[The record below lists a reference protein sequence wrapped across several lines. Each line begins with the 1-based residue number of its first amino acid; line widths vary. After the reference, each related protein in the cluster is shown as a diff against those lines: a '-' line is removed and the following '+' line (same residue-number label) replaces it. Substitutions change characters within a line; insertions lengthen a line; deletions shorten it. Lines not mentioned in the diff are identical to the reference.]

1 MAIYLVTPLADNADQ
16 VGATV
21 RSTLPATDWHE
32 LQGQAGWL
40 VDYAGTSVE
49 LCNELGITSGHKSL
63 PSKIGSAMVS
73 SVGTYYG
80 RGPAT
85 MWEWL
90 KTRFERA

>member
-1 MAIYLVTPLADNADQ
+1 MAIYLVTPLGDNAAQ
-16 VGATV
+16 VRAAV
-21 RSTLPATDWHE
+21 QRAIPAADWHE

-40 VDYAGTSVE
+40 VHYVGTSVE
-49 LCNELGITSGHKSL
+49 LSNELGITSADKTM
-63 PSKIGSAMVS
+63 PSKTGSAMVT

-80 RGPAT
+80 RGPST